1 MDEQRCDHFQ
11 EIDRIDIPPGPI
23 RRAFERLCAALL
35 YNYPELLYRPRRE
48 QILRPTTPE
57 IQQHHEW
64 ALSSDSTTLVHTD
77 TRSEGTRHLISTMS
91 SCDKAASSDL
101 RRTQV
106 TFQAHPRLSRLV
118 QIWGGESRW
127 RPHRKRYYRY
137 VASKRREIGVANRD
151 RALSAQV
158 KTDSGVNRGLSKL
171 VWKDIQRIPGLNTY
185 ATQTLFRLKANKT
198 PLWNRRDKSTCCPH
212 PQCSRTSRATSQ
224 HIFWDCPTARAAWSS
239 FLRRWHKVGISASD
253 DLQEWVFSL
262 EIPDTPRAAWQA
274 IESRLTA
281 QDQEINRC
289 KDELFPVAQLL
300 WRFTAATTIH
310 CIWSARLGR
319 LDGGTQSDLADSA
332 IMGVALHNGLRSL
345 RRLMEDLN
353 EPERYT
359 AYSRVLGAYVETLLD
374 REVSPLVPC
383 PAESENANEFFLLFF
398 DGGSRGN
405 PGPGGSG
412 AVVVR
417 VQADSHAAEI
427 QWVASMSYGHPR
439 TTNNTAEYWG
449 LVHGLR
455 HAQEARLQPLHV
467 VGDSAIIIS
476 QQRTHRPPKKKHL
489 LQLYHKARRIADVI
503 GVKSWTHH
511 YRAFNKMADHAANA
525 AMDSRTSQQ
534 AAATH
539 PREIISTVAQFLD
552 NDVLHWLTE
561 RPGGIMQLRQHETP
575 EPDQS
580 QQPQHY
586 IESFARTAPSVQ

>member
-1 MDEQRCDHFQ
+1 
-11 EIDRIDIPPGPI
+11 
-23 RRAFERLCAALL
+23 
-35 YNYPELLYRPRRE
+35 
-48 QILRPTTPE
+48 
-57 IQQHHEW
+57 
-64 ALSSDSTTLVHTD
+64 
-77 TRSEGTRHLISTMS
+77 
-91 SCDKAASSDL
+91 
-101 RRTQV
+101 
-106 TFQAHPRLSRLV
+106 
-118 QIWGGESRW
+118 
-127 RPHRKRYYRY
+127 
-137 VASKRREIGVANRD
+137 
-151 RALSAQV
+151 
-158 KTDSGVNRGLSKL
+158 
-171 VWKDIQRIPGLNTY
+171 
-185 ATQTLFRLKANKT
+185 
-198 PLWNRRDKSTCCPH
+198 
-212 PQCSRTSRATSQ
+212 
-224 HIFWDCPTARAAWSS
+224 
-239 FLRRWHKVGISASD
+239 
-253 DLQEWVFSL
+253 
-262 EIPDTPRAAWQA
+262 
-274 IESRLTA
+274 
-281 QDQEINRC
+281 
-289 KDELFPVAQLL
+289 
-300 WRFTAATTIH
+300 
-310 CIWSARLGR
+310 
-319 LDGGTQSDLADSA
+319 
-332 IMGVALHNGLRSL
+332 MGVALHNGLRSL

-359 AYSRVLGAYVETLLD
+359 AYSRVLGAYVDTLLD
-374 REVSPLVPC
+374 RELSPLVPC

-405 PGPGGSG
+405 PGPGASG

-427 QWVASMSYGHPR
+427 QWVASMSYGHPS

-561 RPGGIMQLRQHETP
+561 RPGGIMQLRPHENP

-580 QQPQHY
+580 QQLQHY
-586 IESFARTAPSVQ
+586 IESFARTAPSVR